1 MMIPLLFVLLFAL
14 VARGQELSIT
24 EADLR
29 AYDGTDDSKPIYL
42 AIDGTVYDVSASPAF
57 YGPGG
62 HYHHFTGRDATRAW
76 VTECWDTE
84 DQLTWRMDGL
94 EKMFTARY
102 LDEELEKAKGGGELD
117 LNLGGVIPREQI
129 AMMAEKAL
137 ERLGTVTDGEK
148 AKRRKDDAEEAKQK
162 IHDTL
167 EHWKGFF
174 ANNAKYHVVG
184 KVAFDE
190 NGTPAPPALCEEAL
204 QKRPLKGGK
213 LDSIMNAM
221 NMGKIREG
229 GDSAGMPEF
238 VKARLNQDQGSEGDD
253 DDELVKDEL

>member
-1 MMIPLLFVLLFAL
+1 MIVLLLHVLLFVL
-14 VARGQELSIT
+14 VGRGQKLSLT
-24 EADLR
+24 EAELR
-29 AYDGTDDSKPIYL
+29 AYDGTDNSKPIYL
-42 AIDGTVYDVSASPAF
+42 AIDSTIYDVSTSPAF

-76 VTECWDTE
+76 VSECWDAE

-117 LNLGGVIPREQI
+117 LNLGGAIPREQI

-137 ERLGTVTDGEK
+137 ERLGTVTDREK
-148 AKRRKDDAEEAKQK
+148 AKRRKEDKEEAQQK
-162 IHDTL
+162 IQDTL

-174 ANNAKYHVVG
+174 ANNAKYKAVGRVV
-184 KVAFDE
+184 FDE
-190 NGTPAPPALCEEAL
+190 DGTPPPPALCEKAL

-213 LDSIMNAM
+213 LDSIMNVM
-221 NMGKIREG
+221 DMGKRREG
-229 GDSAGMPEF
+229 SDGAGMPDF
-238 VKARLNQDQGSEGDD
+238 VKARLNQQQQAEQDD
-253 DDELVKDEL
+253 DDVIKDEL